1 MLRLLKSCSAVLLVC
16 FFLASCGGAPASTPS
31 STDSGSSTAPA
42 SSDSGSA
49 PASDSGSSAAPAAS
63 GEVEVRIPPA
73 LEKVPTDDDPRD
85 GKLSRQPVPE
95 GYFPIVDEKV
105 TLRVA
110 VANQP
115 SVEDFATNEFTK
127 WYEERTNVQVEWI
140 VLPEGEDGIQKLNLM
155 LSSGDIPDVI
165 MGFGLTAAQIELY
178 GSQGIF
184 IPLNDLI
191 DTYGVNIQNAFAQ
204 YPLAKEVVTS
214 PSGNIY
220 SLPEINDCYHC
231 SVAQKL
237 WIYKPWLDTLGL
249 EIPTTL
255 DEYVEVLRAF
265 KEKDPNGNGIAD
277 ELPLTANVNGW
288 NSQFDFY
295 FMNSFLYN
303 PSSRRF
309 MNDGKVDVTYNKPEW
324 REGLRFLNRLFEEGL
339 LDPNAFT
346 QDTPTLQRVGQAEDN
361 VVGSIP
367 WGYPG
372 WLPIENVEGA
382 RWNQYVVVPPLK
394 GPNGFAVQPL
404 DPYSPFSVSKFIVTS
419 AAKNPAVAV
428 RWADGF
434 YQQEIEIAA
443 YLGPEGNGWEW
454 AEEGQKGINGEQ
466 ALYVALKSWG
476 NIQNDQWM
484 QANPSFRSSDFRL
497 TQMSDNPFELETIL
511 FHESAKLTPMAQD
524 ESLAVPPLYF
534 SAEDAQEV
542 AEYEQTLKK
551 IVEEMMARF
560 TIGDLD
566 IDNDAEWQSYLDALD
581 QAGLARYLELSQKA
595 YDSKNK

>member
-16 FFLASCGGAPASTPS
+16 FFLASCGGAPASNPS

-42 SSDSGSA
+42 STDSGST
-49 PASDSGSSAAPAAS
+49 DSGSSAAPAAS
-63 GEVEVRIPPA
+63 GDVEVRIPPA
-73 LEKVPTDDDPRD
+73 LEKVPSDDDPRD
-85 GKLSRQPVPE
+85 GKLSRQPIPE

-115 SVEDFATNEFTK
+115 SVEDFSTNEFTK
-127 WYEERTNVQVEWI
+127 WYEEKTNVHVEWI

-184 IPLNDLI
+184 IPINDLI

-249 EIPTTL
+249 EVPTTL

-265 KEKDPNGNGIAD
+265 KEKDPNGNGVAD

-324 REGLRFLNRLFEEGL
+324 REGLRFLNQLFDEGL

-434 YQQEIEIAA
+434 YQQEVEIAA
-443 YLGPEGNGWEW
+443 YLGPEGNGWKW

-511 FHESAKLTPMAQD
+511 FKESAKLTPMAQD

-581 QAGLARYLELSQKA
+581 QAGLARYLELCQKA

>member
-16 FFLASCGGAPASTPS
+16 FFLASCGGAPASSPS
-31 STDSGSSTAPA
+31 ST
-42 SSDSGSA
+42 
-49 PASDSGSSAAPAAS
+49 DSGSSAAPAAS
-63 GEVEVRIPPA
+63 DGGSTSTDAPAASGDIEVRIPPA

-127 WYEERTNVQVEWI
+127 WYEEKTNVHVEWI

-165 MGFGLTAAQIELY
+165 MGFSMTAAQIELY

-191 DTYGVNIQNAFAQ
+191 ETYGVNIKNAFAQ
-204 YPLAKEVVTS
+204 YPLAKDVVTS

-249 EIPTTL
+249 EMPTTL

-277 ELPLTANVNGW
+277 EIPLTTNVNGW

-303 PSSRRF
+303 PTTRRF
-309 MNDGKVDVTYNKPEW
+309 MNNGKVDVTYNKPEW
-324 REGLRFLNRLFEEGL
+324 REGLRFLNKLYEEGL
-339 LDPNAFT
+339 LDPNGFT

-404 DPYSPFSVSKFIVTS
+404 DPYNPFSVGKFIITS
-419 AAKNPAVAV
+419 AAKSPAVAL

-434 YQQEIEIAA
+434 YQQEIELSA
-443 YLGPEGNGWEW
+443 YFGPQGIGWEW

-497 TQMSDNPFELETIL
+497 TQMSDNPFELETVL
-511 FHESAKLTPMAQD
+511 FNESAKLTPMAQD
-524 ESLAVPPLYF
+524 PALAVPPLYF

-551 IVEEMMARF
+551 IVEEMLARF

-566 IDNDAEWQSYLDALD
+566 IDNDADWQSYLDALD
-581 QAGLARYLELSQKA
+581 QAGLARYLELCQKA
-595 YDSKNK
+595 YDSKQK